1 MKLDSVQLPSNRKFG
16 FFFTFVFFIAGSYLF
31 LQSYKLLASLC
42 ILVSVGFL
50 CITLVK
56 PDALF
61 RLNQIWMQFGLLL
74 GKIVSPIVL
83 GILFFA
89 LFTPI
94 AMLMRVFKRDE
105 LRLVMKPES
114 SYWKVRSSAKDAF
127 SFKQQF

>member
-1 MKLDSVQLPSNRKFG
+1 MKLDNVQLPSNRKFG
-16 FFFTFVFFIAGSYLF
+16 FFFTFVFFIVGSYLF
-31 LQSYKLLASLC
+31 LQSHKLLASLA

-50 CITLVK
+50 SATLVK

-61 RLNQIWMQFGLLL
+61 RLNQIWMKFGLLL